1 MTLPRITQHTCT
13 TLDSGANT
21 GWAYWAKYPEG
32 WFLQACGLYLC
43 TKDKRPPHQAIL
55 CGDAVVVEVPQWQ
68 KGDTPAKT
76 NSLFKT
82 TQRGALVAG
91 YLRPEVVHFVT
102 PHEWKGGVPK
112 EQHQPRIW
120 GRLTDEE
127 KALISRVGKLDDVLD
142 AIGLGL
148 VVLGRW

>member
-1 MTLPRITQHTCT
+1 MTLPRITQPTCT

-21 GWAYWAKYPEG
+21 GWAFWLKYNTG
-32 WFLQACGLYLC
+32 WRLEACGLYLC
-43 TKDKRPPHQAIL
+43 TKDKHPPHHVIP
-55 CGDAVVVEVPQWQ
+55 CGEAVVVEVPAAQPR
-68 KGDTPAKT
+68 DTLKRT
-76 NSLFKT
+76 NDLFRT